1 MKAIA
6 AEHHF
11 PWHIDSSDT
20 SNIDCQCGHPCDG
33 IAGWADHT
41 AKETTMSFIEAA
53 QRFIEEFSNGTLAND
68 VADKLSCDEVEALT
82 GMLTALGA
90 TTAAANWIEQH
101 SFGDECDDTH
111 CRCDDCDKDQ

>member
-11 PWHIDSSDT
+11 PWYIDSSDT

-53 QRFIEEFSNGTLAND
+53 QKFVAAWSDQHLADNI
-68 VADKLSCDEVEALT
+68 AKGLRCEEVEALADI
-82 GMLTALGA
+82 LSALGA
-90 TTAAANWIEQH
+90 CAAGGTWIEAH
-101 SFGDECDDTH
+101 SYGDDCGDTH
-111 CRCDDCDKDQ
+111 CLCDDCDKDQ